1 MSDYWFKIKNKLK
14 PNYTLFKSWEKNLTI
29 NKKQNV
35 LKIIII
41 ITLDITLVYFYP
53 KIVVCIHFGCFFLCQ
68 LFCNSIVYWEEEKII
83 QMFSSIFIFKK
94 FYLFIF
100 LH

>member
-41 ITLDITLVYFYP
+41 YYTWYNLSVL
-53 KIVVCIHFGCFFLCQ
+53 L
-68 LFCNSIVYWEEEKII
+68 S
-83 QMFSSIFIFKK
+83 
-94 FYLFIF
+94 
-100 LH
+100 